1 MSPSPKSFHLTVRI
15 NVPKYK
21 GNWAAKLHAL
31 VAHLAHYAEG
41 KSAKEAWEAYKNSE
55 ISMPHHVQQRVGVLE
70 TVPTVAIN
78 ACHNIDGTH
87 ACRLQSVPQ

>member
-1 MSPSPKSFHLTVRI
+1 MIRI

-41 KSAKEAWEAYKNSE
+41 KGAKEAWEAYKNSE
-55 ISMPHHVQQRVGVLE
+55 ISMPHHVQQ
-70 TVPTVAIN
+70 
-78 ACHNIDGTH
+78 
-87 ACRLQSVPQ
+87 